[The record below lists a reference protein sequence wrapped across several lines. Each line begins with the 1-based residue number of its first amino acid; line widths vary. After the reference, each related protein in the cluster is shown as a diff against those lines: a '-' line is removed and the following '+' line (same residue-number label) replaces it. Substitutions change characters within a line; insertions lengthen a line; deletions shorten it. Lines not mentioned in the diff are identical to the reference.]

1 MLSLFYNGGWR
12 AREVD
17 VGVDDAVIND
27 LVGAANVGLGRH
39 LGRREHVTYLVAKD
53 LHRAG
58 LTGGR
63 WDINWPGLVG
73 FDGFGTT
80 SEQAAERAGCSRR
93 MIGWFGTRCLRAVVG
108 ERVHNGFWAWRTGT
122 TGSKDDEF
130 VSEFLFPVA
139 SETENGAQLG
149 IAGQQDATRVGFT
162 NRELG
167 RLLYLRCKP
176 RTASCQ
182 LPKPA
187 SARGFRSQGYAKS
200 LLPRDQWP
208 DSCSFGVAQHSF
220 PRCSRTFNFRRK
232 RNGTE
237 STAATVAAW
246 SGLRA
251 PSHTRSAQG
260 EVFSTPMVS
269 TIRRGA
275 LTYELLQ
282 CKEGCVRRKLSDIGR
297 ESSDPHRT

>member
-1 MLSLFYNGGWR
+1 MVRSSVLTGCGWGTGPQR
-12 AREVD
+12 VLDLENWHDGEQGRRVC
-17 VGVDDAVIND
+17 VGV
-27 LVGAANVGLGRH
+27 
-39 LGRREHVTYLVAKD
+39 
-53 LHRAG
+53 
-58 LTGGR
+58 
-63 WDINWPGLVG
+63 
-73 FDGFGTT
+73 
-80 SEQAAERAGCSRR
+80 
-93 MIGWFGTRCLRAVVG
+93 
-108 ERVHNGFWAWRTGT
+108 
-122 TGSKDDEF
+122 
-130 VSEFLFPVA
+130 LFPVA

-149 IAGQQDATRVGFT
+149 IAGQQDATRVGST

-260 EVFSTPMVS
+260 EVLSTPMVS

-282 CKEGCVRRKLSDIGR
+282 CKDV
-297 ESSDPHRT
+297 